1 MQHFSKHHWVTF
13 MFVIT
18 DTTVTFSD
26 AFPLR
31 VNQMGRETC
40 QTTVIFLY
48 SHPQLQSLSLGV
60 YLGRGCSRISSVF
73 PWPLPPLST
82 LPTQTA
88 LLPTKQA
95 YTSGTEREGERE
107 RARIDGGWRA
117 KTAESKQ
124 HPVGK
129 KFLIQW
135 EENSETWEDTGH
147 GKSSLPN

>member
-26 AFPLR
+26 AFPQSKSDGERDVSDHRNLS
-31 VNQMGRETC
+31 
-40 QTTVIFLY
+40 IFTSSAPVSLTGCLPWPRLFSDQLGVSLASAPSLY
-48 SHPQLQSLSLGV
+48 SAHSGCTSANQTGLYQWHRE
-60 YLGRGCSRISSVF
+60 RGG
-73 PWPLPPLST
+73 
-82 LPTQTA
+82 A
-88 LLPTKQA
+88 
-95 YTSGTEREGERE
+95 RE